1 MEFIQV
7 NLKMVLKM
15 DKVNLYGQ
23 INLHIKEILKK
34 IKDMEKVNINL
45 HKVVLKVNGEMT
57 KSKELD
63 IQLCM
68 EKELVVNGEEIPFKV
83 LIHFIDIFYT
93 NIFS

>member
-34 IKDMEKVNINL
+34 IKDMGKANINL

-63 IQLCM
+63 I
-68 EKELVVNGEEIPFKV
+68 
-83 LIHFIDIFYT
+83 
-93 NIFS
+93 

>member
-63 IQLCM
+63 I
-68 EKELVVNGEEIPFKV
+68 
-83 LIHFIDIFYT
+83 
-93 NIFS
+93 